1 MRVLTLL
8 LGTLAVSNPAFAAGD
23 GPDWTAYGFH
33 ILNLFILLFVI
44 KMAAGKMIKASVANR
59 AKRIQTHLEESNEM
73 RKSAQDRFDQ
83 LEARLSHMESEVQ
96 GMRDEAATSAERE
109 ADLIRKQA
117 DADVKRIQEAAEQ
130 TIQNETDKARRAL
143 RKDAVDLA
151 LKLAE
156 EKLKSSVGGK
166 EQEALAQD
174 FIGSLKEANG
184 NG

>member
-1 MRVLTLL
+1 MNSIRIFVGVL
-8 LGTLAVSNPAFAAGD
+8 AFSSPAIAAGD
-23 GPDWTAYGFH
+23 GPNWTGYGFH
-33 ILNLFILLFVI
+33 LLNLFILLFVI
-44 KMAAGKMIKASVANR
+44 KLAAGKMIKASVANR
-59 AKRIQTHLEESNEM
+59 AARIQTHLEESNEM
-73 RKSAQDRFDQ
+73 RKAAQDRFDQ

-96 GMRDEAATSAERE
+96 GMRDEAAASAERE

-117 DADVKRIQEAAEQ
+117 DADVLRIQEAAEQ

-143 RKDAVDLA
+143 RKDAVELA
-151 LKLAE
+151 LRLAE
-156 EKLKSSVGGK
+156 EKLKSSVGGD